1 MSKRD
6 LENEFEAKYNEY
18 GNMLYKIAF
27 LYLGNATDTEDV
39 LQDVFT
45 KYLCGKYRFKN
56 SEHEKAWFIRVTQNK
71 CLDYLKKSGRKNE
84 CIEDVSA
91 TATYKNNDMEQDV
104 ISKVIALPE
113 KYKSAIILF
122 YYNDY
127 TIEEISKTLKISK
140 SAVKKR
146 LQRGRDILKLELEDY
161 ALWKKTISK
170 NL

>member
-27 LYLGNATDTEDV
+27 LYLGNASDTEDV
-39 LQDVFT
+39 LQDIFT
-45 KYLCGKYRFKN
+45 KYLCGKYKFKN

-84 CIEDVSA
+84 CIDDVTV
-91 TATYKNNDMEQDV
+91 TATYKDEDLEQDV
-104 ISKVIALPE
+104 IAKVIALPE

-127 TIEEISKTLKISK
+127 TVEEISKTLKISK

>member
-6 LENEFEAKYNEY
+6 LENKFEAKYNEY
-18 GNMLYKIAF
+18 GNMLFKIAF
-27 LYLGNATDTEDV
+27 LYLGNASDTEDV

-84 CIEDVSA
+84 CIDDVTVTAIYKDEDL
-91 TATYKNNDMEQDV
+91 EQDV
-104 ISKVIALPE
+104 IAKVIALPE

-127 TIEEISKTLKISK
+127 TVEEISKTLKISK

-161 ALWKKTISK
+161 AL
-170 NL
+170 

>member
-91 TATYKNNDMEQDV
+91 TATYKDEDLEQDV
-104 ISKVIALPE
+104 ISKVIALPQ

-127 TIEEISKTLKISK
+127 TVEEISKTLKISK

-161 ALWKKTISK
+161 AL
-170 NL
+170 

>member
-18 GNMLYKIAF
+18 GNMLFKIAF
-27 LYLGNATDTEDV
+27 LYLGNASDTEDV

-45 KYLCGKYRFKN
+45 KYLCGKYKFKN
-56 SEHEKAWFIRVTQNK
+56 TEHEKAWFIRVTQNK

-84 CIEDVSA
+84 CIDDVPV

-104 ISKVIALPE
+104 ISKVIALPQ

-127 TIEEISKTLKISK
+127 TVEEISKTLKISK

-161 ALWKKTISK
+161 AL
-170 NL
+170 

>member
-27 LYLGNATDTEDV
+27 LYLGNASDTEDV

-56 SEHEKAWFIRVTQNK
+56 TEHEKAWFIRVTQNK

-84 CIEDVSA
+84 CIDDLPV
-91 TATYKNNDMEQDV
+91 TATYKDEDLEQDV

-127 TIEEISKTLKISK
+127 TVEEISKTLKISK

-161 ALWKKTISK
+161 AL
-170 NL
+170 

>member
-27 LYLGNATDTEDV
+27 LYLGNASDTEDV

-45 KYLCGKYRFKN
+45 KYLCGKYKFKN
-56 SEHEKAWFIRVTQNK
+56 TEHEKAWFIRVTQNK

-127 TIEEISKTLKISK
+127 TVEEISKTLKISK

-161 ALWKKTISK
+161 AL
-170 NL
+170 

>member
-27 LYLGNATDTEDV
+27 LYLGNASDTEDV

-45 KYLCGKYRFKN
+45 KYLCGEYKFKN
-56 SEHEKAWFIRVTQNK
+56 TEHEKAWFIRVTQNK

-127 TIEEISKTLKISK
+127 TVEEISKTLKISK

-161 ALWKKTISK
+161 AL
-170 NL
+170 

>member
-6 LENEFEAKYNEY
+6 LENEFESRYNDY

-27 LYLGNATDTEDV
+27 LYLGNASDAEDV

-45 KYLCGKYRFKN
+45 KYLCGKYKFKN
-56 SEHEKAWFIRVTQNK
+56 PGHEKAWFIRVTQNK
-71 CLDYLKKSGRKNE
+71 CLDCLKKSGRKNI
-84 CIEDVSA
+84 CIDDVRMSCVCE
-91 TATYKNNDMEQDV
+91 NNDFEYDI

-127 TIEEISKTLKISK
+127 TVEEISKTLKISK
-140 SAVKKR
+140 AAVKKR
-146 LQRGRDILKLELEDY
+146 LQRGRDILRLELEDY
-161 ALWKKTISK
+161 AL
-170 NL
+170 

>member
-27 LYLGNATDTEDV
+27 LYLGNASDTEDA

-84 CIEDVSA
+84 CIDDVSA

-127 TIEEISKTLKISK
+127 TVEEISKTLKISK

>member
-27 LYLGNATDTEDV
+27 LYLGNASDTEDV

-45 KYLCGKYRFKN
+45 KYLCGKYKFKN
-56 SEHEKAWFIRVTQNK
+56 TEHEKAWFIRVTQNK

-122 YYNDY
+122 YYNNY
-127 TIEEISKTLKISK
+127 TVEEISKTLKISK

-161 ALWKKTISK
+161 AL
-170 NL
+170 

>member
-1 MSKRD
+1 MSTRD

-27 LYLGNATDTEDV
+27 LYLGNASDTEDV
-39 LQDVFT
+39 LQDIFT
-45 KYLCGKYRFKN
+45 KYLCGKYKFKN
-56 SEHEKAWFIRVTQNK
+56 AEHEKAWFIRVTQNK

-91 TATYKNNDMEQDV
+91 TATYKDNDMEQDV
-104 ISKVIALPE
+104 IAKFIALPE

-127 TIEEISKTLKISK
+127 TVEEISKTLKISK

>member
-27 LYLGNATDTEDV
+27 LYLGNASDTEDA

-84 CIEDVSA
+84 CIDDVSA
-91 TATYKNNDMEQDV
+91 TATYKNNDIEQDV

-127 TIEEISKTLKISK
+127 TVEEISKILKISK

-161 ALWKKTISK
+161 AL
-170 NL
+170 

>member
-27 LYLGNATDTEDV
+27 LYLGNVSDTEDV

-45 KYLCGKYRFKN
+45 KYLCGKYKFKN

-127 TIEEISKTLKISK
+127 TVEEISKTLKISK

-161 ALWKKTISK
+161 AL
-170 NL
+170 

>member
-6 LENEFEAKYNEY
+6 LEKEFEAKYNEY

-27 LYLGNATDTEDV
+27 LYLGNVSDTEDA

-45 KYLCGKYRFKN
+45 KYLCGNYKFKN
-56 SEHEKAWFIRVTQNK
+56 HEHEKAWFIRVTQNK
-71 CLDYLKKSGRKNE
+71 CLDCLKKSGRKNE
-84 CIEDVSA
+84 CIDDVPVIA
-91 TATYKNNDMEQDV
+91 AYKDEDMEQDV
-104 ISKVIALPE
+104 IAKVIALPE

-127 TIEEISKTLKISK
+127 TVEEISKTLKISK

-146 LQRGRDILKLELEDY
+146 LQRGREILKLELEDY
-161 ALWKKTISK
+161 AI
-170 NL
+170 

>member
-6 LENEFEAKYNEY
+6 LDTEFEAKYNDY

-27 LYLGNATDTEDV
+27 LYLGNANDSEDV
-39 LQDVFT
+39 LQDIFT
-45 KYLCGKYRFKN
+45 KYLCGKYKFKN
-56 SEHEKAWFIRVTQNK
+56 AEHEKAWFIRVTQNK
-71 CLDYLKKSGRKNE
+71 CVDYLKKSGRKNV
-84 CIEDVSA
+84 CIDDANITV
-91 TATYKNNDMEQDV
+91 TYDYDETEQDI

-113 KYKSAIILF
+113 KYKSAIILY

-127 TIEEISKTLKISK
+127 SVEEISKTLKLSK

-161 ALWKKTISK
+161 AI
-170 NL
+170 

>member
-27 LYLGNATDTEDV
+27 LYLGNASDTEDV

-45 KYLCGKYRFKN
+45 KYLCGKYKFKN

-84 CIEDVSA
+84 CIDDVPV
-91 TATYKNNDMEQDV
+91 TATYKEEDLEQDV
-104 ISKVIALPE
+104 IAKVIALPE

-127 TIEEISKTLKISK
+127 TVEEISKTLKISK

-161 ALWKKTISK
+161 AL
-170 NL
+170 

>member
-71 CLDYLKKSGRKNE
+71 CLDCLKKSGRKNE
-84 CIEDVSA
+84 CIDDVTV

-127 TIEEISKTLKISK
+127 TVEEISKTLKISK

-161 ALWKKTISK
+161 AL
-170 NL
+170 

>member
-27 LYLGNATDTEDV
+27 LYLGNASDTEDA

-45 KYLCGKYRFKN
+45 KYLCGKYKFKN
-56 SEHEKAWFIRVTQNK
+56 TEHEKAWFIRVTQNK

-91 TATYKNNDMEQDV
+91 TATYKSNDMEQDV

-122 YYNDY
+122 YYNGY
-127 TIEEISKTLKISK
+127 TVEEISKTLKISK

-161 ALWKKTISK
+161 AL
-170 NL
+170 

>member
-18 GNMLYKIAF
+18 GNMLFKIAF
-27 LYLGNATDTEDV
+27 LYLGNASDTEDV

-45 KYLCGKYRFKN
+45 KYLCGKYKFKN
-56 SEHEKAWFIRVTQNK
+56 TEHEKAWFIRVTQNK

-84 CIEDVSA
+84 CIDDVTV
-91 TATYKNNDMEQDV
+91 TATYKDEDLAQDV
-104 ISKVIALPE
+104 IAKVIALPE

-127 TIEEISKTLKISK
+127 TVEEISKTLKISK

-161 ALWKKTISK
+161 AL
-170 NL
+170 

>member
-1 MSKRD
+1 MRNRD
-6 LENEFEAKYNEY
+6 LENEFEAKYNKY

-27 LYLGNATDTEDV
+27 LYLGNKSDAEDV

-45 KYLCGKYRFKN
+45 KYLCGKYKHKN

-71 CLDYLKKSGRKNE
+71 CLDYLKKSGYKHE
-84 CIEDVSA
+84 CIDDLP
-91 TATYKNNDMEQDV
+91 TIATYKDNDFEQD
-104 ISKVIALPE
+104 IITKVLALPE
-113 KYKSAIILF
+113 KYKSSIILF

-127 TIEEISKTLKISK
+127 TIEEIAKTLKISQ

-161 ALWKKTISK
+161 LLWKKKT
-170 NL
+170 

>member
-6 LENEFEAKYNEY
+6 LEKEFEATYNEY

-27 LYLGNATDTEDV
+27 LYLGNASDTEDV

-84 CIEDVSA
+84 CIDDVPV
-91 TATYKNNDMEQDV
+91 TATYKDEDLEQDV
-104 ISKVIALPE
+104 ISKVIALPQ

-127 TIEEISKTLKISK
+127 TVEEISKTLKISK

-146 LQRGRDILKLELEDY
+146 LQRGRDVLKLELEDY
-161 ALWKKTISK
+161 AL
-170 NL
+170 

>member
-84 CIEDVSA
+84 CIDDVPV
-91 TATYKNNDMEQDV
+91 TATYKDEDLEQDV
-104 ISKVIALPE
+104 ISKVIALPQ

-127 TIEEISKTLKISK
+127 TVEEISKTLKISK

-161 ALWKKTISK
+161 ALWKKMISK